1 MKSQLHQPFYDPQK
15 TYEENY
21 HDGPFGAFAD
31 KETYQDKGEP
41 TYEILGQKVY
51 APFGIPAGPLLNGK
65 FIHAAFDKGFDIAVY
80 KTVRSHK
87 YPCNPFPN
95 VVPINSDGDLKLED
109 AERGVTVKK
118 SYDKPLTIT
127 NSFGVPSFP
136 PEIWQKDM
144 AHIVEESIERKGKL
158 VIGSFQ
164 GTTNA
169 GGDTKAYIND
179 FATTAKMVKETGVKI
194 MEVNLSCP
202 NEGTAHLLCFD
213 LERSKAVVEAI
224 KNEIGET
231 PLIIK
236 FAYFQ
241 DHKQLRKH
249 IRTLGPLVQGIAA
262 INTIPS
268 KIYKDENHTEQALP
282 GKNRLVSGLCGSGIQ
297 WAGLEMTKRLK
308 KLREELNLSFTIF
321 GGGGVMEANDY
332 EAYRQAGADVVMS
345 ATGAMWNPYLAQE
358 IKHEF
363 KNA

>member
-1 MKSQLHQPFYDPQK
+1 MFHTPFYDPQR

-21 HDGPFGAFAD
+21 HEGPFGVFTD
-31 KETYQDKGEP
+31 KEVYQEKGEP
-41 TYEILGQKVY
+41 TYDILGQKVY
-51 APFGIPAGPLLNGK
+51 LPFGIPAGPLLNGK

-80 KTVRSHK
+80 KTVRSNK

-95 VVPINSDGDLKLED
+95 VVPISTKGNVTLETAD
-109 AERGVTVKK
+109 SGVTVGKTYK
-118 SYDKPLTIT
+118 KPLTIT

-144 AHIVEESIERKGKL
+144 AKIVKESAKRKGKL

-164 GTTNA
+164 GTPNA
-169 GGDTKAYIND
+169 DGDAKAYIKD
-179 FATTAKMVKETGVKI
+179 FATTAKMVKETGVKV

-224 KNEIGET
+224 KNELGEI

-241 DHKQLRKH
+241 DQDQLRKH
-249 IRTLGPLVQGIAA
+249 IKTLGPLVQGIAA

-268 KIYKDENHTEQALP
+268 KIYKDEKHTEQALP
-282 GKNRLVSGLCGSGIQ
+282 GKNRLVSGLCGAGIQ
-297 WAGLEMTKRLK
+297 WAGLEMTQRLK
-308 KLREELNLSFTIF
+308 KLREELDLSFTIF
-321 GGGGVMEANDY
+321 GGGGVMEVKDY
-332 EAYRQAGADVVMS
+332 ETYRKAGADVVMS

-358 IKHEF
+358 IKA
-363 KNA
+363 KLQ